1 MRSIINSRDAFS
13 ASLRDHLHHLA
24 SSEMECTAPGD
35 QTHGLDDAPI
45 LDVCSREISAHEAR
59 QIFAALPRGHFGR
72 QLLLSNPSV
81 ALYADRTLDEHF
93 KLSVRDAIFITS
105 DDLEMFARHVATAAE
120 LRSMLY
126 NARELEWS
134 WNLAARELQ
143 KDNGLQ
149 GLDAAEWFIFKA
161 EGISNREQLAKIFNE
176 NDLIDVSESIEPTE
190 ENAER
195 VCRIVE
201 LCPQHIR
208 LHPRRLGATK
218 RWISAGDIETGGR
231 PTKLLARGELR
242 RLVAIGCMNGVMVHP
257 YIQMLSDADALANED
272 VAVRC
277 AAYSWGTIKPDD
289 FYALAERD
297 GTLFFVYAMMNPKLR
312 KNADAW
318 SRLRD
323 VYVSRGSKARSQQ

>member
-1 MRSIINSRDAFS
+1 MGSLISSRDAFS
-13 ASLRDHLHHLA
+13 ASLRAHLHQLA
-24 SSEMECTAPGD
+24 SSDMECAPPGD
-35 QTHGLDDAPI
+35 QTHGLDDAHI
-45 LDVCSREISAHEAR
+45 LDVCSREISAHDAR
-59 QIFAALPRGHFGR
+59 QTFAALPRGHFGR

-93 KLSVRDAIFITS
+93 TIGVRDAIFITS
-105 DDLEMFARHVATAAE
+105 DDLETFARHVATAAE

-149 GLDAAEWFIFKA
+149 GLDAAEWFMFKA

-176 NDLIDVSESIEPTE
+176 NDLIDVSESVEPTE
-190 ENAER
+190 ENAKR
-195 VCRIVE
+195 ICRLVE
-201 LCPQHIR
+201 LCPQHIH
-208 LHPRRLGATK
+208 LHPRRLDATK
-218 RWISAGDIETGGR
+218 RWIDAGGIETEGR
-231 PTKLLARGELR
+231 PPKLRARGELR
-242 RLVAIGCMNGVMVHP
+242 RLIAIGCMNGVVVHP
-257 YIQMLSDADALANED
+257 YIRMLNDADALANED

-277 AAYSWGTIKPDD
+277 AAYSWGTIEPDD

-297 GTLFFVYAMMNPKLR
+297 GTLFFVYAMMNPKLK

-318 SRLRD
+318 SKLRD
-323 VYVSRGSKARSQQ
+323 VYVSRGSHTRSQQ